1 MDPLSLKYIG
11 TNRLPTKL
19 AAFELERL
27 FSLTPEEIHDIRSR
41 FRRSHHVAAAVQLVF
56 LRVAGRTFDA
66 HEIVPRVLLAHLGR
80 QLELDAPRIA
90 TLRTFYRRRDTLNQ
104 HQQWAME
111 SLGLAYP
118 TEHQWRML
126 YTRLKEHAHA
136 ALSVEALIEFGERW
150 LYRTKLIIP
159 SHRSIRHDAVRAFTE
174 CEDKV
179 IEMLEA
185 ILGKADIDTWMDKLF
200 ALRGESASTHLEW
213 LRTPPGKRTPS
224 TLSDAF
230 KRIALLKDLGIH
242 EFTFDVIPIEKQR
255 LYATR
260 LANRRPAKVRQ
271 QAARMRLLELTCFL
285 HVALLDWTDTVLQL
299 SGMRT
304 LDIVRRA
311 KTVAQTKQLATA
323 AQYREQLLALKALL
337 ADTSQRPRARID
349 AANALLESF
358 DETPA
363 SQAATLR
370 SVLAEDRGRVRVL
383 LKHLAT
389 LQPKGDAH
397 DPHLKHLAL
406 LNDHYAAHDYQLPDK
421 VDAHPSPAWKAMVER
436 PDRGQAFRALEA
448 ATLLGLHKSVRRGSI
463 WIDHSLSYRRRD
475 KLLISAAQW
484 PNERARHLTQ
494 LQLPAE
500 PDKFL
505 APILDALKVG
515 LAAVEEAVTRGEIS
529 IDDQGAIHLSRLTAL
544 PVQIEPRHTREA
556 LFDEIGSVQLPQIM
570 LEMDAKLHYSSVLLG
585 RPATQERDLLA
596 LYGALL
602 AHGTELDTKGVAK
615 MTPGIEPT
623 HIAAAMRKL
632 EMESGLRAANHLV
645 VEFLRK
651 HPIAKHWGDGFTAS
665 SDMMSL
671 EASQYLWNARVD
683 PRRRTYAIGLYTTLL
698 DQHGIIYDQPV
709 VLKERQ
715 AGPAIEGAIRQ
726 TQTKLA
732 SLAVDTHGFT
742 HIAMAV
748 AKLLGFD
755 LLPRL
760 ADLKDRKLYV
770 PRKFAVP
777 ESLGAAVTAEISLK
791 KIRRGYDGFLRLIA
805 SIYSGQISV
814 PLALERFGSAARG
827 DAIFDA
833 GDALGRLLRTLFL
846 CDYFT
851 NENFRRAILKILNR
865 GESVH
870 ALQRAILTGKLAPER
885 GRRKEEMAVISG
897 SHALLTNLVMAW
909 NTHHMQTT
917 LDRWTKEKKIIPEE
931 WLARISPAHTAH
943 INFRGTFRFPFET
956 YPDALLKAV

>member
-1 MDPLSLKYIG
+1 MSQLALKYIG
-11 TNRLPTKL
+11 TNR
-19 AAFELERL
+19 
-27 FSLTPEEIHDIRSR
+27 
-41 FRRSHHVAAAVQLVF
+41 
-56 LRVAGRTFDA
+56 RT
-66 HEIVPRVLLAHLGR
+66 
-80 QLELDAPRIA
+80 
-90 TLRTFYRRRDTLNQ
+90 
-104 HQQWAME
+104 
-111 SLGLAYP
+111 
-118 TEHQWRML
+118 
-126 YTRLKEHAHA
+126 
-136 ALSVEALIEFGERW
+136 
-150 LYRTKLIIP
+150 
-159 SHRSIRHDAVRAFTE
+159 IRHDAVRAFVE
-174 CEDKV
+174 CEDKT
-179 IEMLEA
+179 IAALETLVTKEDVA
-185 ILGKADIDTWMDKLF
+185 TWMATLYEP
-200 ALRGESASTHLEW
+200 RGASAATHLEW

-224 TLSDAF
+224 TLSEAF
-230 KRIALLKDLGIH
+230 KRIAFLKDLGIH
-242 EFTFDVIPIEKQR
+242 QLSFDTIPIEKQR

-260 LANRRPAKVRQ
+260 LANRRPAKVKQ
-271 QAARMRLLELTCFL
+271 QAARTRLLEMTCFL
-285 HVALLDWTDTVLQL
+285 TVALLDWTDTVLQL
-299 SGMRT
+299 SGMRI

-337 ADTSQRPRARID
+337 ADTRQSPQARID
-349 AANALLESF
+349 AANTLLAPL
-358 DETPA
+358 DGAPMTQA
-363 SQAATLR
+363 STLR
-370 SVLAEDRGRVRVL
+370 TVLAEDRGRVRVI

-389 LQPKGDAH
+389 LQPKGEAN
-397 DPHLKHLAL
+397 DPHLKNLAL
-406 LNDHYAAHDYQLPDK
+406 LNDHYTAQDFQLPND
-421 VDAHPSPAWKAMVER
+421 VDARPSPAWKKLVEDS
-436 PDRGQAFRALEA
+436 DRGHAFRALEA
-448 ATLLGLHKSVRRGSI
+448 ATLLGLHKSVRRGSV

-475 KLLISAAQW
+475 KLLISAEQW

-500 PDKFL
+500 PDKL
-505 APILDALKVG
+505 LTPILDALKVG
-515 LAAVEEAVTRGEIS
+515 LAAVEEAVKRGEVS
-529 IDDQGAIHLSRLTAL
+529 IDDQGAIHLSRLQAL
-544 PVQIEPRHTREA
+544 PISVEPRHTRDA
-556 LFDEIGSVQLPQIM
+556 LFREIGPVQLPQIM
-570 LEMDAKLHYSSVLLG
+570 LEMDAHLHYSSVLLG

-615 MTPGIEPT
+615 MTPGIEAT
-623 HIAAAMRKL
+623 QIAAAMRKL
-632 EMESGLRAANHLV
+632 EIESGLRAANNLA

-651 HPIAKHWGDGFTAS
+651 HPIAKQWGDGFTAS

-671 EASQYLWNARVD
+671 ETSQYLWNARVD

-742 HIAMAV
+742 HIAMAI

-760 ADLKDRKLYV
+760 VDLKDRKLYV
-770 PRKFAVP
+770 PYGFVVP
-777 ESLGAAVTAEISLK
+777 ENLRTAVTAEISLK
-791 KIRRGYDGFLRLIA
+791 KIRRGYDGLLRLIA
-805 SIYSGQISV
+805 SIQSGQISV

-833 GDALGRLLRTLFL
+833 GDGLGRLLRTLFL

-851 NENFRRAILKILNR
+851 NEAFRRAILKILNR

-917 LDRWTKEKKIIPEE
+917 LEGWTKEKKIIPDD

-943 INFRGTFRFPFET
+943 INFRGTFSFPFEP
-956 YPDALLKAV
+956 YRDQLLRAA